1 MATSGTVNTSAYSN
15 RYLSFTWSQTSQD
28 YAKNTTTISYTLKG
42 AGSASEWYATGP
54 IKLMLDNETVYSS
67 SARITLDNGTVVTSG
82 SYTFTHGSDGR
93 KTFNVYI
100 EAAVYTYAIN
110 CYAQATET
118 LQTIPRAS
126 SLTAANGT
134 LGTAQTLT
142 ITPANSS
149 FKHRIQYVCGSAN
162 GYAAG
167 SATAYA
173 SGTSIS
179 WTPPLSL
186 ASQNTTGTS
195 VSIQLSLWTYTS
207 DGTYSGV
214 VRKTITCT
222 MPASVKP
229 SCTMTLEDVSG
240 VDDIYGS
247 PVQGLSWIKITVNT
261 TTSYGSA
268 IAAYNISANGARYTS
283 TPATTK
289 VLATAGDSP
298 VNVTVTDKRGR
309 TGSASYTMKVQ
320 AYTRPAV
327 SQLVVHRCD
336 ADGTENEQ
344 GDYIRVTW
352 SAVVSPLSNKNT
364 AAYSLRYKATT
375 ASTYTTVSFSDL
387 ANVYTVTGRTYI
399 FKADSNLS
407 YDVEVTA
414 TDRHHSAT
422 KTTSASTAFT
432 LMNWGPD
439 GTSMGI
445 GKVAEEADTMEVG
458 LKGHFYQSVQ
468 MEGNRYSLSTPG
480 VAGTAGYILMA
491 RIVITAANADT
502 PITFIFTRRQANAAM
517 TVYARFSNA
526 TATESTLASIRYEG
540 DNYGAFLVQVDALTW
555 ELYVQKGSA
564 YDTVT
569 LQEWWTSKTME
580 SRVAITFPGTLAA
593 SLPGD
598 YYRATPLV
606 ARSIIDLVM
615 PVGFVLTL
623 YSHADPADMYPGTT
637 WTRITNA
644 FLWATTS
651 GGTIGQTGGEETHTL
666 TVDEL
671 PAHDHGSVYSQHAG
685 DRSRAWYQDAGSNIG
700 YGRVS
705 TGGGKAHNNMPP
717 YIQVSVWRRTA

>member
-15 RYLSFTWSQTSQD
+15 RYLSFSWSQTSQD

-42 AGSASEWYATGP
+42 AGSAPEWYATGP

-82 SYTFTHGSDGR
+82 SYTFTHGADGR

-110 CYAQATET
+110 CYAQTIQT
-118 LQTIPRAS
+118 LQPIPRAS

-149 FKHRIQYVCGSAN
+149 FKHRIQYFCGSVN

-186 ASQNTTGTS
+186 ASLNTTGTS
-195 VSIQLSLWTYTS
+195 VQITLKLFSYTS
-207 DGTYSGV
+207 DGTYSGAV
-214 VRKTITCT
+214 NKTITCT

-268 IAAYNISANGARYTS
+268 IEAYNISANGARYTS

-309 TGSASYTMKVQ
+309 TGSVSYTMKVQ

-375 ASTYTTVSFSDL
+375 ASAYTTVNFSDL

-445 GKVAEEADTMEVG
+445 GKVAEEANTLEVG

-502 PITFIFTRRQANAAM
+502 PITFIFTQRQAEAPM
-517 TVYARFSNA
+517 TVYVCLRNS
-526 TATESTLASIRYEG
+526 TADASELQSIRYEG
-540 DNYGAFLVQVDALTW
+540 SNYGAFLVKVDEVTW
-555 ELYVQKGSA
+555 ELYVQKVST
-564 YDTVT
+564 YDTIT

-580 SRVAITFPGTLAA
+580 SRVSITFPGTLAEA
-593 SLPGD
+593 LPGD
-598 YYRATPLV
+598 YYRATPAKLDSLLDHIYPV
-606 ARSIIDLVM
+606 HSIYIS
-615 PVGFVLTL
+615 
-623 YSHADPADMYPGTT
+623 YSHTNPADLFGGT
-637 WTRITNA
+637 WVRITEA
-644 FLWATTS
+644 FLWATS
-651 GGTIGQTGGEETHTL
+651 DGGVIGQTGGEKTHKL

-671 PAHDHGSVYSQHAG
+671 PAHDHGSVYSQHASG
-685 DRSRAWYQDAGSNIG
+685 RSRAWYEDAGSNIG

-705 TGGGKAHNNMPP
+705 TGEDRAHNNMPP